1 MSLIKGLAFRQ
12 RDKKKKEEG
21 ERRRRRARDKVCGY
35 SGRAQ
40 RQDANRNS
48 ACDAETKVLHKETRL
63 SIIITD
69 THTHTL
75 LSNWITVHVFVEMFY

>member
-1 MSLIKGLAFRQ
+1 MSLIKGLAFRL
-12 RDKKKKEEG
+12 RDKKKKVEG

-48 ACDAETKVLHKETRL
+48 VCDADV
-63 SIIITD
+63 D
-69 THTHTL
+69 
-75 LSNWITVHVFVEMFY
+75 